1 MIFAARTTRFR
12 LWLWLI
18 MLIGEIV
25 LQRLRADWRQE
36 REAELWYREA
46 LLAEWDKLSW
56 RNKLHLLRRSVG
68 VFWDALLC
76 KHSVR
81 RYDNGG
87 QRTESPPP
95 LAPNARESP
104 FQSVKISCDQKNH
117 GAQPPCPSGSATP
130 RRRR

>member
-1 MIFAARTTRFR
+1 MAYAARTTRFR

-18 MLIGEIV
+18 MLIGEIM
-25 LQRLRADWRQE
+25 LRRQRADWRQE

-46 LLAEWDKLSW
+46 LLAEWDKLDW
-56 RNKLHLLRRSVG
+56 RNKPHLLRRSVG

-76 KHSVR
+76 EHSVR

-95 LAPNARESP
+95 LATRARGEFRVSKS
-104 FQSVKISCDQKNH
+104 QDH
-117 GAQPPCPSGSATP
+117 LT
-130 RRRR
+130 